1 MELIDEFGINP
12 WLLGAQTINFL
23 VVLFILKKFL
33 YKPILETLEKRKE
46 AIKQGIKNSEQA
58 TVLLEK
64 MQEKEKKILKD
75 AQTQARSIL
84 DSAKKE
90 SDHIINSANEA
101 ARHTTERMI
110 TQAKETIESE
120 MKKTE
125 LKLATRTS
133 KLAIEYLEKALSGFF
148 TPKEQQEVL
157 KQVVK
162 KMKGK
167 SN

>member
-1 MELIDEFGINP
+1 MELIKQFGINP
-12 WLLGAQTINFL
+12 WLLGAQIINFI
-23 VVLFILKKFL
+23 VVFFILKKFL

-46 AIKQGIKNSEQA
+46 AIKQGIKNSEEA
-58 TVLLEK
+58 NVLLEK

-75 AQTQARSIL
+75 AQTQARTIL
-84 DSAKKE
+84 DAAKKE
-90 SDHIINSANEA
+90 SDHIISNSNET
-101 ARHTTERMI
+101 ARTNTERVI
-110 TQAKETIESE
+110 SQAKETIESE

-125 LKLATRTS
+125 LKLAARTS

-162 KMKGK
+162 RMKGK
-167 SN
+167 EN